1 MDEQQVLISW
11 AVHVRRKFLEAKL
24 HYPKAAEMV
33 QLIGDL
39 YTIETEGI
47 SPSIVDPCARMP
59 RG

>member
-1 MDEQQVLISW
+1 MLISW
-11 AVHVRRKFLEAKL
+11 AAHVRRKFLEAKL